1 MKQGSAGLQNGGRGG
16 GGGGRGGGGLQLIMP
31 ENITNEMVMKSNG
44 KWFGRL
50 GEEEKLPAWDY
61 VTVLTCDCYDGNNL

>member
-1 MKQGSAGLQNGGRGG
+1 MKHGLAGLQNGGRGG
-16 GGGGRGGGGLQLIMP
+16 VGGGGGLQLIMP

-50 GEEEKLPAWDY
+50 VEEEEKDEE
-61 VTVLTCDCYDGNNL
+61 NLGSNGVHDRISY